1 MVRALA
7 LAVVVVAAIGSAH
20 AAPDDALALIHSP
33 LFAAVAAPGASSDG
47 EPAHKDWFAPPRE
60 LTVQLPGMSHHFSRP
75 KDRHGNVMP
84 GRKFNEQNWG
94 IGVQLERP
102 LSGQWDQWVTK
113 TSLGVMKDSLDAY
126 GVYAGHVWQ
135 KRAVDGA
142 DYNVDLGGGGFL
154 FYRTLR
160 FNGPHVLVPAV
171 LPVLSVEHKATHF
184 GVNVV
189 VVPQCRV
196 SGGTMPGVI
205 YMQFTKAF

>member
-1 MVRALA
+1 MMSKKQLSALFVCGLVTWTIIQGTMALLPVYAVRLGAEPASIGMYLA
-7 LAVVVVAAIGSAH
+7 LAF
-20 AAPDDALALIHSP
+20 LALT
-33 LFAAVAAPGASSDG
+33 LGTLVTGWLADKFQRRKAMVVLAGAVNAPVTWLMGQTTAF
-47 EPAHKDWFAPPRE
+47 W
-60 LTVQLPGMSHHFSRP
+60 QLATYR
-75 KDRHGNVMP
+75 
-84 GRKFNEQNWG
+84 
-94 IGVQLERP
+94 
-102 LSGQWDQWVTK
+102 
-113 TSLGVMKDSLDAY
+113 DAY
-126 GVYAGHVWQ
+126 GLYAGHAWQ
-135 KRAVDGA
+135 KRLVDGA
-142 DYNVDLGGGGFL
+142 EYSVELGGGGFL